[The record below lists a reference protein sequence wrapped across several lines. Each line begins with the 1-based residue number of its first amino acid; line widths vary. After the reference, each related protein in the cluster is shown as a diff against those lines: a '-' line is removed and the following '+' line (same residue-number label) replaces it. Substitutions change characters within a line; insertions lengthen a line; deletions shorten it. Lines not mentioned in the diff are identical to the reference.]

1 MTMKRL
7 INIIIALSVLN
18 LVGLGI
24 FWFEYSTIQTK
35 RGEETRLRKEI
46 ADEREKGI
54 EFTATQKVV
63 TQAEKE
69 SGALQKYFY
78 DPAEESQV
86 EFVAAIEALGSS
98 TSHALVET
106 KSLDLIGGAL
116 PGFRGEFIIKGT
128 WSELFHF
135 LRLIE
140 TFPAHVVVNRFS
152 VSAPDKTS
160 TLSSWTGGINI
171 DLVGLKNP

>member
-63 TQAEKE
+63 TQAQKE

-98 TSHALVET
+98 TSH
-106 KSLDLIGGAL
+106 
-116 PGFRGEFIIKGT
+116 
-128 WSELFHF
+128 
-135 LRLIE
+135 
-140 TFPAHVVVNRFS
+140 AHVVVNRFS